1 MNSVTNNRFVCACNL
16 PIGTCRNFNH
26 PLKMEALVG
35 PFVEGWALGKYSG
48 KLEDKSTQTHTQYG
62 YLKYGQLV
70 HDFKYASFKL
80 NQSEGEVWR
89 RSIMD
94 QLKISV
100 DYFLEGYFPKAI
112 RPFDTVVPVPSS
124 SDSSETIQNKIAIH
138 LREKGLNEA
147 QGTIKVDNR
156 GHISTKNIPGLQ
168 GRLKSVGTRY
178 GLGAFNELQSAR
190 GLLLIDDV
198 YETGATLRT
207 TVSLLNQVVPEI
219 PKYFLTIAYIR

>member
-1 MNSVTNNRFVCACNL
+1 L
-16 PIGTCRNFNH
+16 
-26 PLKMEALVG
+26 
-35 PFVEGWALGKYSG
+35 
-48 KLEDKSTQTHTQYG
+48 D
-62 YLKYGQLV
+62 
-70 HDFKYASFKL
+70 
-80 NQSEGEVWR
+80 QSEGEIWR
-89 RSIMD
+89 RSIID

-100 DYFLEGYFPKAI
+100 DYFLEGYFPKSI

-147 QGTIKVDNR
+147 RGTVKVNVR

-168 GRLKSVGTRY
+168 GRMKSVGARY
-178 GLGAFNELQSAR
+178 ELGTFNELRSAR

-219 PKYFLTIAYIR
+219 PKFFLTIAYIS